1 MRLARDIQSKLLP
14 PTAPSV
20 AGYDIACRGLPA
32 QRVGGDYYDFITID
46 GDRTALCLGDVSGH
60 GMPAALLMANLQ
72 ATIRSHALAAL
83 SPAECMRR
91 SNRLLF
97 QITDA
102 GRFATCFY
110 GVLEAGYGRLTYSNA
125 GQDHPLLFRAS
136 GDAVALARGG
146 LMLGAY
152 EEPSYDEESVTLEP
166 GDLLILYSDGVTE
179 VFDAHQRE
187 FGVEGLK
194 TVAHGARHRSAAQI
208 LEEILAAASAH
219 AGLGAQAD
227 DMTLVVLR
235 RL

>member
-72 ATIRSHALAAL
+72 ATIRSQAMAAL

-97 QITDA
+97 RTTDA

-110 GVLEAGYGRLTYSNA
+110 GVLEAGDGRLTYSNA
-125 GQDHPLLFRAS
+125 GQDHPLLFRAN

-152 EEPSYDEESVTLEP
+152 EEPSYDEDSVTLEP

-179 VFDAHQRE
+179 VFDSQQRE
-187 FGVEGLK
+187 FGIEGLMAA
-194 TVAHGARHRSAAQI
+194 AHGARHRSADQI
-208 LEEILAAASAH
+208 LEEILAAAGAH
-219 AGLGAQAD
+219 ADLGAQAD